1 MDTTI
6 QIITGV
12 IETGAIG
19 FLVFIIMRGLKNE
32 IQTLQT
38 LISTQNKTIETMD
51 KRIQET
57 EKIGDLYKQLVSD
70 FPQALEDYQAV
81 ITKTKDKTIYELKS
95 RLEEQELTIGDLT
108 KRTQSSDPSIV
119 QKAAGI
125 SKLFLNKENKD
136 LLEFLQ
142 KIEEKPEIIVDA
154 MLNSIDFDDL
164 MTKLKQQV
172 QTIEPA
178 DPREL
183 FGTEFMMK
191 YNAKTASF
199 GMAGGFYMISF
210 DNIIYI
216 TADWLEKFKVKYN
229 ALK

>member
-1 MDTTI
+1 MGTTI

-12 IETGAIG
+12 LQTGVIS
-19 FLVFIIMRGLKNE
+19 FVVYMIIRGLKTE
-32 IQTLQT
+32 IKTLQT
-38 LISTQNKTIETMD
+38 VVTTQNKTIETMD

-81 ITKTKDKTIYELKS
+81 ITKTKDKTIYELKL

-108 KRTQSSDPSIV
+108 KRTQSSDPKVV

-154 MLNSIDFDDL
+154 MINSNDFDDL
-164 MTKLKQQV
+164 MKILKQKIETLAQV
-172 QTIEPA
+172 
-178 DPREL
+178 DPREM

-191 YNAKTASF
+191 YKAKTASF
-199 GMAGGFYMISF
+199 GLGGGFYMISF

-216 TADWLEKFKVKYN
+216 TEDWLMKFKEKYN
-229 ALK
+229 LLK